1 MKSIF
6 SVFALVLACGTAH
19 ATPMDNQTGAEEIAD
34 ALYHCSGALKTLAE
48 EGGDYVRNVSGEFSQ
63 LSKGVSEKVY
73 LVTTASGG
81 GFTPPI
87 KGASLKITL
96 TVTQPPKGSADI
108 PARTEWDCV
117 VIK

>member
-1 MKSIF
+1 MKSMF
-6 SVFALVLACGTAH
+6 SVLALVMACGTAQ
-19 ATPMDNQTGAEEIAD
+19 ATQVNDQPEAAEIAD
-34 ALYHCSGALKTLAE
+34 ALYHCSSALKTLAKK
-48 EGGDYVRNVSGEFSQ
+48 GGDYVRNVSVEVSQ

-81 GFTPPI
+81 GFAPRI
-87 KGASLKITL
+87 KGASLQITL
-96 TVTQPPKGSADI
+96 TVTQPPEGSADM